1 MKKNHIVKNMKRIV
15 VAKQEE
21 VLREEA
27 QVLVGETIT
36 NIKKLIRKKQIFF
49 QRFIKR
55 SWA

>member
-1 MKKNHIVKNMKRIV
+1 MKRIV

-36 NIKKLIRKKQIFF
+36 KKFFEIYYVPGLKNNLLIVGHLLRKIL
-49 QRFIKR
+49 
-55 SWA
+55 